1 VQQVS
6 VHAVTGISQVLSTSP
21 VLQGSVA
28 ASALVALLIKRAREL
43 PQPDPRELDDF
54 AA

>member
-1 VQQVS
+1 
-6 VHAVTGISQVLSTSP
+6 
-21 VLQGSVA
+21 VA

-43 PQPDPRELDDF
+43 PKPSQRDLEDF